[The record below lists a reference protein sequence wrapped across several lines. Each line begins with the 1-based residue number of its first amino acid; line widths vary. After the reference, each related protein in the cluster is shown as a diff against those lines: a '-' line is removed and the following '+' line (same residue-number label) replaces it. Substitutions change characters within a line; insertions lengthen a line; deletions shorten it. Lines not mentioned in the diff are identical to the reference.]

1 MGRSHPC
8 FIFLNSK
15 KKKIKKIII
24 VFQVEMQSMGSKTR
38 YVFPCKRWLA
48 EDEDDKETVRELP
61 ATGPGIKKPLPGQNQ
76 CKACWHLLSC
86 LAFVF

>member
-1 MGRSHPC
+1 
-8 FIFLNSK
+8 
-15 KKKIKKIII
+15 
-24 VFQVEMQSMGSKTR
+24 MQSMGSKTR

-86 LAFVF
+86 ICLLSILLLEPSFIYHLSICLLSIYPVSQVRMG